1 MIEIGIVVIF
11 FGLWSICCLFCF
23 VILLFVD
30 SQIKKL
36 LQNLYF
42 RKKRGK
48 V

>member
-11 FGLWSICCLFCF
+11 FSLWSVCCLFCF

-30 SQIKKL
+30 SQIKRL
-36 LQNLYF
+36 LQRLATR
-42 RKKRGK
+42 RKRVK